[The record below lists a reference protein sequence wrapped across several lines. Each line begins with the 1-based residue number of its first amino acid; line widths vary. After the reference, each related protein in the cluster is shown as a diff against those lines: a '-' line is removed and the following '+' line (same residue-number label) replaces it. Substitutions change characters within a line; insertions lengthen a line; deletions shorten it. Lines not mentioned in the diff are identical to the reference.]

1 MKEFTIF
8 AATEKNLKQYLSTE
22 EFESTFDI
30 VYIQTAEEFLKK
42 METVIP
48 SVVVLDEDFLF
59 KYPNLIKESHEKAL
73 LLNSMN
79 DKVSLKIPVI

>member
-30 VYIQTAEEFLKK
+30 VYIQSAEEFLKK

-48 SVVVLDEDFLF
+48 SV
-59 KYPNLIKESHEKAL
+59 
-73 LLNSMN
+73 
-79 DKVSLKIPVI
+79 